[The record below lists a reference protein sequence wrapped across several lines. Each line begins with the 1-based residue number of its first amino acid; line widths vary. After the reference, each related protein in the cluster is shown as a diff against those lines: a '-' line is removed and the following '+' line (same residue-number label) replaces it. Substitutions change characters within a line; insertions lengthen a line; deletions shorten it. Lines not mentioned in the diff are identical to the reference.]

1 MKEEIRVT
9 KLIKVFTDNA
19 WEQPTFL
26 ITFQVAKTDT
36 NEEII
41 REKVH
46 ITNANSRHRYY
57 GMTPVVFIRREH
69 EKDGDVLKLAQ
80 AIKTALDSEHFVKH
94 ERDIKVAIKNV
105 LNGNFKDSQIKKTV
119 LYNEYGE
126 VMFKRPH
133 KDFITLTKGM
143 LKNIVNEVK

>member
-1 MKEEIRVT
+1 MKEEIRAT

-19 WEQPTFL
+19 WQQPTLL
-26 ITFQVAKTDT
+26 ITFQVAKTDN

-46 ITNANSRHRYY
+46 ITNVNSRHRYY

-69 EKDGDVLKLAQ
+69 EKDSDVLKLAN

-126 VMFKRPH
+126 IMFKRPH